1 MSNNTNNVPK
11 RNKNSS
17 LIPPNKTNTSNNN
30 VQFRGIPLNIVYN
43 ILGLLI
49 IALIF
54 VLISEKYM
62 ETKKKQIEL
71 ESVRYINYKKIFQKT
86 FQYLPALVLSYL
98 IGIIIVIYLLLFIIY
113 TLFNEKKSNVTNEK
127 TIDNLFNFKI
137 LFIVLII
144 GIILFSIS
152 SIIINLSYDSAKS
165 DFDRKD
171 EQITESTNESINDNR
186 LKQKFINKYL
196 SIYRTWLYSITA
208 GLFVLIIIMIIM
220 FYRNEIF

>member
-208 GLFVLIIIMIIM
+208 GLFVLIIIMI
-220 FYRNEIF
+220 

>member
-1 MSNNTNNVPK
+1 MSTNTIKGPNTQPK
-11 RNKNSS
+11 V
-17 LIPPNKTNTSNNN
+17 LAPPNNSARGNDN

-43 ILGLLI
+43 ILAFFI